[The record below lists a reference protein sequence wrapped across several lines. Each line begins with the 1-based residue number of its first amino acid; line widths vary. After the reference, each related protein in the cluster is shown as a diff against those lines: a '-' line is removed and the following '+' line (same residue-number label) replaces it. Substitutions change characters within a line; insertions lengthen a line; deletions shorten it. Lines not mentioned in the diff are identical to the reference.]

1 LEDNLDPQKWYN
13 EREPLY
19 RELLN
24 VAEVLLERLLSDK
37 GIPHLG
43 IEKRVKQLKSLIE
56 KMDRRGY
63 NNLEQVNDLA
73 GLRIIGF
80 ILSDTSKDLCIWRT
94 MYRWKTILS
103 SVFCLQ
109 SRDILKVSKGVAK
122 EVWKNNIVYR

>member
-109 SRDILKVSKGVAK
+109 SRDIIKVSKGVAK

>member
-1 LEDNLDPQKWYN
+1 MEDNLDPQKWYN

-109 SRDILKVSKGVAK
+109 SRDILKVSKGVTK

>member
-1 LEDNLDPQKWYN
+1 MEDNLDPQKWYN

-103 SVFCLQ
+103 SV
-109 SRDILKVSKGVAK
+109 
-122 EVWKNNIVYR
+122 